1 MNNEQNP
8 AGKTAGDNIYS
19 APTVD
24 TTPVPGDNLYAAC
37 IGPKNTEYY
46 LAHFETFES
55 GGSRVSWHWPA
66 FFISSVWLL
75 YRKMW
80 LNALLYWVALPI
92 VLTVLSALIE
102 GLAGAEIS
110 GIFYYSSYLLITFVL
125 VPMYANWLYF
135 RHVQGKVDK
144 LTASPPAGETP
155 ALALARV
162 GGTSNV
168 ILAVLPFFLIAVL
181 GILAAI
187 AIPAY
192 QDYTI
197 RAQVSEGLAL
207 SGNAKAAVTEEFLSS
222 GVLPSDNASVGLPD
236 AAEIS
241 GRYVAGVQVVEGE
254 VVITYG
260 NEASPVIHGRSIVLS
275 PRMRNS
281 NLEPG
286 SAVSWSCGSPSIEPK
301 HLPAACR

>member
-1 MNNEQNP
+1 MNNEEDP
-8 AGKTAGDNIYS
+8 ATTTADDNIYR

-24 TTPVPGDNLYAAC
+24 TTPSPGDNLYAAC

-46 LAHFETFES
+46 LAHFDTFEN

-66 FFISSVWLL
+66 FLISSIWLL

-92 VLTVLSALIE
+92 VLTVLSGVVE
-102 GLAGAEIS
+102 SLAGVETS
-110 GIFYYSSYLLITFVL
+110 LIFYYTTYVLITFVL

-135 RHVQGKVDK
+135 RHVQAKVDK
-144 LTASPPAGETP
+144 LTASPPTGETP
-155 ALALARV
+155 ALAIARI
-162 GGTSNV
+162 GGTSKV
-168 ILAVLPFFLIAVL
+168 ILAVLPFFFIVVL

-192 QDYTI
+192 QDYAI

-207 SGNAKAAVTEEFLSS
+207 SGNAKAAVADEFLSS
-222 GVLPSDNASVGLPD
+222 GVLPPDNASVGLPD
-236 AAEIS
+236 ATSIN
-241 GRYVAGVQVVEGE
+241 GRFVTGVEVVEGE

-260 NEASPVIHGRSIVLS
+260 NEANPVIHGRSIVLS
-275 PRMRNS
+275 PRIS
-281 NLEPG
+281 NGDLDPG
-286 SAVSWSCGSPSIEPK
+286 SAVSWSCDSPSIVPK